1 MELSSSRGGL
11 YPLSL
16 ANTVKEVASLGKAG
30 WAEASIPSIPDI
42 LLQKMEPGAA
52 TTQAAGPGHLTL
64 SNTHGVLP
72 NRIWPRVRPKGKWTC
87 RCSLR
92 RIRYSA
98 PPLWD
103 LTSGAR
109 SPFICLTTRRHCRST
124 MILRLSL
131 PRGNLCFPD
140 LNPCLLCH
148 SPRTTA
154 SLPNPS
160 RIRAQFS
167 PAADRTCFLL
177 PEHSHTGRPW
187 FFLLR
192 SQPAATQIW
201 V

>member
-1 MELSSSRGGL
+1 MQILDEVSEFSITIIQKGQCKTQPDSKVFQCLKIFQAHFMELSSSRGGL

-131 PRGNLCFPD
+131 PRRCWTLVRDETQTQRELDLCQGNKRS
-140 LNPCLLCH
+140 LL
-148 SPRTTA
+148 
-154 SLPNPS
+154 
-160 RIRAQFS
+160 
-167 PAADRTCFLL
+167 
-177 PEHSHTGRPW
+177 
-187 FFLLR
+187 
-192 SQPAATQIW
+192 
-201 V
+201 